1 MISDAMRTTI
11 VDKFTLAIAISCQA
25 ACGAIA
31 LADDAITRDP
41 IFTRAPSLRV
51 QPVYTGEVFSN
62 TRGGISTNG
71 ATRYLGLMNL
81 GLTLEGSDLSTSLP
95 GKFYLLTQNTHGQG
109 LTTEFVGDT
118 QVVSN
123 IDAYRNI
130 MQVSEYWWECS
141 SEDEFVVLRIGK
153 QDFNTEFMA
162 MDTTSPFVQSS
173 FGLSP
178 STAFPTFPN
187 QSMGAVLILQLAE
200 SWRWKS
206 GLWDAFSQG
215 GTWGFSGNSSI
226 VVAGELEYTYAL
238 DGGQLPGILSVGAV
252 YESSE
257 TVDAK
262 SVPAVYE
269 YVLQWEQTLYKEEGL
284 DPLNQGLSLFAGVYP
299 RFAGEAALEDS
310 IGNSLVAGLVYS
322 GLLPGRDRD
331 CLGIGV
337 AWAELYRGG
346 TNEETVTEL
355 FYRIQLAERLTLQPD
370 FQYVASPSGI
380 YPDAFVIG
388 TRSQITW

>member
-1 MISDAMRTTI
+1 MVIDTMRTTV
-11 VDKFTLAIAISCQA
+11 VDKLKLAIAIFGQA
-25 ACGAIA
+25 ACGAVT
-31 LADDAITRDP
+31 LAEDPITRDQILP
-41 IFTRAPSLRV
+41 RVPSLRV
-51 QPVYTGEVFSN
+51 QPIYTGEVFSN
-62 TRGGISTNG
+62 TRGGITTND
-71 ATRYLGLMNL
+71 ATRYLGMMNL
-81 GLTLEGSDLSTSLP
+81 GLTLECSTLKPSLP

-141 SEDEFVVLRIGK
+141 SEDEFVILRIGK

-162 MDTTSPFVQSS
+162 METTLPFVQSS

-178 STAFPTFPN
+178 STAFPTFPD
-187 QSMGAVLILQLAE
+187 QSIGTVLILQLAE
-200 SWRWKS
+200 SWRWKC
-206 GLWDAFSQG
+206 GLWDAFSSG

-226 VVAGELEYTYAL
+226 VLAGELEYSYTL
-238 DGGQLPGILSVGAV
+238 DGDQLPGILSVGAV
-252 YESSE
+252 YESGE
-257 TVDAK
+257 RVDGK
-262 SVPAVYE
+262 TIPPVYE
-269 YVLQWEQTLYKEEGL
+269 YVLQWEQSVYKEEGL

-299 RFAGEAALEDS
+299 RFVGDGALEDS
-310 IGNSLVAGLVYS
+310 IGNSLVAGLVYT

-331 CLGIGV
+331 CLGLGL

-355 FYRIQLAERLTLQPD
+355 FYRIQLTERLTLQPD
-370 FQYVASPSGI
+370 FQYIASPSGI